1 MTVHTRRARPDSP
14 SRLELTRPSQHSQH
28 ERPGGAPGGGGQ
40 NPGGGGGSLR
50 RTLSTPKDFPR
61 LLELT
66 PEQLG
71 ELLTDKEAF
80 ARFLHGTE
88 GALEARAFTR
98 DLRLEIE
105 GMARANIEMAE
116 EAADIRS
123 QISVIRAVDMKPVQE
138 EYEAVKARADALVGR
153 YNLPDLLETMKNRA
167 AATDSESEEVN
178 EAWLDG
184 KMSAED
190 SSSDIGNCGSRT
202 TSTSSRRPSWS
213 RTCRGEEGTRG
224 MGHPPPRRRRRRT
237 GTDARGTERWDASNP
252 KSWARVLEK
261 KRLSVWCSLTFVHHS
276 LSLRRSSPRHGAHDH
291 PPSFVSPSR
300 VGESGRDEDASSP
313 SARYTHCFVAERVPK
328 HPPRPR

>member
-40 NPGGGGGSLR
+40 IPGGGGGSLR

-184 KMSAED
+184 KMSAEEFVERYRKLRESYHVD
-190 SSSDIGNCGSRT
+190 VVKASIVEPNLPGGRGNA
-202 TSTSSRRPSWS
+202 
-213 RTCRGEEGTRG
+213 
-224 MGHPPPRRRRRRT
+224 GHGPPPPPPPPPPT
-237 GTDARGTERWDASNP
+237 
-252 KSWARVLEK
+252 
-261 KRLSVWCSLTFVHHS
+261 
-276 LSLRRSSPRHGAHDH
+276 HGY
-291 PPSFVSPSR
+291 
-300 VGESGRDEDASSP
+300 G
-313 SARYTHCFVAERVPK
+313 
-328 HPPRPR
+328 RPRY